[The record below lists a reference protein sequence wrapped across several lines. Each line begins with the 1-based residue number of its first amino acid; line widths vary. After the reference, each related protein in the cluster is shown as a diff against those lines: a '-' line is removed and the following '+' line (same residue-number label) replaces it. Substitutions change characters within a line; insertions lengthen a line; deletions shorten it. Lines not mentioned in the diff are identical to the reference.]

1 MAKSAVFYQNA
12 ALMIRSCRLCL
23 HGALRKKHEILKE
36 WGSLVATKMD
46 LPYLVI
52 NPQGQ
57 PVMEAAESC
66 RYPRSV
72 ELGIL
77 EAGYTIKLNGKRI
90 TKSEIRKEVKRN
102 E

>member
-1 MAKSAVFYQNA
+1 
-12 ALMIRSCRLCL
+12 MIRPCRLYL
-23 HGALRKKHEILKE
+23 HGAPRKKHEILKE